1 MLTEEINEK
10 SVDIDKKS
18 TLEMLRIINEEDKT
32 VAYAVEKAIPQ
43 IEVAI
48 DAVSENMKNGG
59 RLIYVGAGT
68 SGRLA
73 VQDAAECT
81 VTYGVEKGTVTAII
95 AGGKNAVFTS
105 YENVEDDFEAGA
117 NAVKEL
123 DVTDKDS
130 IVGISASG
138 TAAFVCGA
146 LSEGKRVGCVTIA
159 FLCNESGRITEYA
172 DHAINV
178 ITGPEVIGG
187 STRMK
192 AGTAQKLV
200 LNMFSTIAMIKLG
213 RVTGNQMTYMKP
225 SNKKLV
231 KRARSIVA
239 EVCKISYE
247 QADRLLLKYDNDM
260 QKAIEAFEKGE

>member
-138 TAAFVCGA
+138 IYPDSFI
-146 LSEGKRVGCVTIA
+146 LW
-159 FLCNESGRITEYA
+159 
-172 DHAINV
+172 
-178 ITGPEVIGG
+178 
-187 STRMK
+187 
-192 AGTAQKLV
+192 
-200 LNMFSTIAMIKLG
+200 
-213 RVTGNQMTYMKP
+213 
-225 SNKKLV
+225 
-231 KRARSIVA
+231 
-239 EVCKISYE
+239 
-247 QADRLLLKYDNDM
+247 
-260 QKAIEAFEKGE
+260 